1 MSFVVIAVLIV
12 LTALAVGYVGLL
24 LEEHAEWRE
33 WHVPRARNSYP
44 IHWNTGN
51 MTAAPD
57 GRGIRHLQGPARG
70 ALHRGEPEQGPDT
83 GPQRPHPGV
92 PERHRAQDRVPDDL
106 DRDARGS
113 PCANDPIIPAQGPER
128 TARDTTRPDLVTADS
143 LPDESIG
150 EQPLPPCKNKPRAV
164 RPRGSRIVSYSIAFG
179 RPGLSSRV
187 CAHARTASSE

>member
-33 WHVPRARNSYP
+33 WHVPRGKEFISYP
-44 IHWNTGN
+44 LEYGEH
-51 MTAAPD
+51 D
-57 GRGIRHLQGPARG
+57 GLLLTDVEYATCKDLLEVRYTVENRNK
-70 ALHRGEPEQGPDT
+70 QGPDT

-150 EQPLPPCKNKPRAV
+150 EQPLPPCKKIKNKA
-164 RPRGSRIVSYSIAFG
+164 
-179 RPGLSSRV
+179 LLNQL
-187 CAHARTASSE
+187 